1 MTVGELK
8 KILAGLEDDTSILLA
23 TQSSAMWSVDPLP
36 QPELFLY
43 DGQDIFD
50 FDESKIDPGHLQKV
64 LVFQWK
70 IVELQACP
78 AVMLL

>member
-43 DGQDIFD
+43 DGQHIFD

-64 LVFQWK
+64 LVF
-70 IVELQACP
+70 
-78 AVMLL
+78 

>member
-50 FDESKIDPGHLQKV
+50 FDESRIDPGHLQKV
-64 LVFQWK
+64 LVF
-70 IVELQACP
+70 
-78 AVMLL
+78 

>member
-64 LVFQWK
+64 LVF
-70 IVELQACP
+70 
-78 AVMLL
+78 

>member
-50 FDESKIDPGHLQKV
+50 FDESKIDPSHLQKV
-64 LVFQWK
+64 LVF
-70 IVELQACP
+70 
-78 AVMLL
+78 